1 MAARRTDHWPP
12 GGGAVALSME
22 EQRMLDEME
31 RQLAADDPRLAS
43 RFNAFGQQRLPGA
56 LSSQRAKTIS
66 GLLALALI
74 AAVTVMMF
82 VLSPYG
88 GHQSPG
94 SHNQTSTQTSKHSG
108 AGGSGSGG

>member
-1 MAARRTDHWPP
+1 M
-12 GGGAVALSME
+12 ALSME

-31 RQLAADDPRLAS
+31 RHLVAGDPRLAS

-56 LSSQRAKTIS
+56 FGSHRAKTIS

-74 AAVTVMMF
+74 AAVTIMMF

-88 GHQSPG
+88 THHVFTPRTTPSAATK
-94 SHNQTSTQTSKHSG
+94 SAASAK
-108 AGGSGSGG
+108 ASGS

>member
-1 MAARRTDHWPP
+1 
-12 GGGAVALSME
+12 VALSME

-88 GHQSPG
+88 GHQNPA
-94 SHNQTSTQTSKHSG
+94 SHNPPPSQTTKIGTGSST
-108 AGGSGSGG
+108 SGG

>member
-1 MAARRTDHWPP
+1 M
-12 GGGAVALSME
+12 ALSME

-88 GHQSPG
+88 GHQTPG
-94 SHNQTSTQTSKHSG
+94 SHNPPPAQTGKHSG
-108 AGGSGSGG
+108 TSSSISGG